1 MTTRRLDRHS
11 RIKPTIAFFS
21 HKMRR
26 HLFCEGTVEQ
36 NALYAHEYDRS
47 VIRYNTQPRSVDYRF
62 RGRGKRRY
70 TPDTLVERR
79 GPEADRTVY
88 EYEEIKSAGEA
99 EKPEFR
105 AKFLFLQDY
114 FAREI
119 GIPLLL
125 RIGESPTNP
134 SVLLCN
140 QKFFYPYLGLPLD
153 RELLNELRG
162 VGSRI
167 TYINAVQWME
177 SQRRDVRRLLTLIAH
192 GELTFDWS
200 QMQLQEQTI
209 LEVSPHEQTSE
220 VVQ

>member
-11 RIKPTIAFFS
+11 RIKPTIGFFS
-21 HKMRR
+21 HKMGR
-26 HLFCEGTVEQ
+26 HLFCEGIAEQ

-47 VIRYNTQPRSVDYRF
+47 VISYNTQPCSVHYRF
-62 RGRGKRRY
+62 QGRRERRY
-70 TPDTLVERR
+70 TPDTLVKRHC
-79 GPEADRTVY
+79 PEADRPVF
-88 EYEEIKSAGEA
+88 EYEEIKSAREA
-99 EKPEFR
+99 KRSEFR

-114 FAREI
+114 FARKV

-134 SVLLCN
+134 SRLLRN
-140 QKFFYPYLGLPLD
+140 QKYFYPYLGLPVD

-167 TYINAVQWME
+167 TYLNAVQWTE
-177 SQRRDVRRLLTLIAH
+177 SQGRDVRRLLTLIAH

-200 QMQLQEQTI
+200 QVHLQEQTI